1 MVSYG
6 LENVERLYDVD
17 DSLLLDPADEATD
30 PRGTQNTTRQSG
42 LHDWRRRL
50 SDIDMRSLCSV
61 TCVPPR
67 LAAITGGDTGN
78 AEELGVAER
87 VSMHCLLMS

>member
-1 MVSYG
+1 
-6 LENVERLYDVD
+6 
-17 DSLLLDPADEATD
+17 
-30 PRGTQNTTRQSG
+30 
-42 LHDWRRRL
+42 
-50 SDIDMRSLCSV
+50 MRSLCSV

-87 VSMHCLLMS
+87 VSMHRLLMSRGCGTQMMRAFFGHNGNTVDGSTLATSSTTRVLQ